1 MFPQLAFDLGRVAD
15 EIKLVDLMIVVQR
28 HHGASY
34 EIRRAEIAA
43 HRIQGDLHWWETLRT
58 KASDCKAKNGGT
70 CAKRLL
76 FHVGS
81 WHSRRL
87 KPTFLRASALVA
99 HGNNHTTDKRY
110 AIRLRCHIAGIC
122 LATGRASGS
131 PLCANAIASSKFC
144 VLGLP
149 YLTRRERSRKPKKDN
164 SETYFRFNFSLSS
177 SLQFDLP
184 FVSCSAIS
192 MCFALQM
199 RPPSR
204 SQCGCAGRF
213 SKRSSRMNGVRST
226 ASGPRSSVCTAKAGT
241 SISWTNFSRQDTQR
255 SSTGCESDPFTQSAP
270 DETPM
275 SML

>member
-1 MFPQLAFDLGRVAD
+1 MFPQLAFDFGRVAD
-15 EIKLVDLMIVVQR
+15 EIKLVDLMIVPQR

-34 EIRRAEIAA
+34 EMRRAEIAA

-58 KASDCKAKNGGT
+58 KASDCKAKNGGA

-76 FHVGS
+76 FYVGS

-87 KPTFLRASALVA
+87 DSTSLRVSTPVA

-122 LATGRASGS
+122 LATGHASGS

-149 YLTRRERSRKPKKDN
+149 YLTSRERSRKPKKDN
-164 SETYFRFNFSLSS
+164 SETFFPFNFSLSN

-184 FVSCSAIS
+184 FAPRSATS

-213 SKRSSRMNGVRST
+213 RRRSSRMNGVRST
-226 ASGPRSSVCTAKAGT
+226 ASGPRSSVCTANAGT
-241 SISWTNFSRQDTQR
+241 SISWTNSSRQDTHR
-255 SSTGCESDPFTQSAP
+255 SSTGWERDPFAQSAP